1 MLIFY
6 GKIWGQKCAHT
17 LTSYTTDLY
26 NNCILVPFS
35 SHLQK
40 DFCSNFLHTFLGL
53 KKLLHNTFF
62 LFLLHPLSDYNFLL
76 TLFFLDPCLAADL
89 YEFRSVCLF
98 VCLFISPSAC
108 LSVCNTLSSECPH
121 YWPKCTCPARL
132 QGSLIIS
139 ASGRIQSIS

>member
-76 TLFFLDPCLAADL
+76 TLFFFWIPVSLQTFMNSDL
-89 YEFRSVCLF
+89 FVCLF
-98 VCLFISPSAC
+98 VCLLVHQLVYPSVTHFPQNALISFSRYCA
-108 LSVCNTLSSECPH
+108 
-121 YWPKCTCPARL
+121 
-132 QGSLIIS
+132 
-139 ASGRIQSIS
+139 